1 MISNSNMLLSIL
13 EQMRS
18 KLLERTSLNELP
30 ESVWKRTSA
39 LNTWGT
45 NAIEGSTIGW
55 KDAEKVLLQGI
66 TPSGKPIDDVRVTIQ
81 HEEAFSSLK
90 DPIEITLELVL
101 KLHEQVF
108 FGVLKDA
115 GRWRRI
121 NVKIT
126 GAKISPPRMERV
138 RDEMIRWE
146 EEYDRRGMIGED
158 TFTLGAWMHHEF
170 ERIHPFSHGNG
181 RIGRLLLN
189 LHFLNRNWP
198 PVHILPKQRDG
209 YIRSLNEY
217 ARGDTTSLEEFLKVC
232 MGASLLDLL
241 DQLGT
246 SSDELLSLKEGS
258 LVSPY
263 DEKYLAQRCK
273 EGEIPALKDGREWRT
288 SSRALDLYVEMLGRK
303 G

>member
-1 MISNSNMLLSIL
+1 M
-13 EQMRS
+13 
-18 KLLERTSLNELP
+18 LERTSLNDLP
-30 ESVWKRTSA
+30 KSVWKRTSA

-55 KDAEKVLLQGI
+55 KDTEKILLQGV
-66 TPSGKPIDDVRVTIQ
+66 TPSGKPVDDVRVTIQ
-81 HEEAFSSLK
+81 HEEAFGSLK
-90 DPIEITLELVL
+90 GSKGIDLELVL

-121 NVKIT
+121 NVRIT
-126 GAKISPPRMERV
+126 GAKNSPPRMEKV

-146 EEYDRRGMIGED
+146 EEYNKRDMVGED
-158 TFTLGAWMHHEF
+158 AFTLGAWMHYEF
-170 ERIHPFSHGNG
+170 ERIHPFCDGNG

-198 PVHILPKQRDG
+198 PVHISPKQRDG

-217 ARGDTTSLEEFLKVC
+217 ASGDASCLEEFLKART
-232 MGASLLDLL
+232 GASLLDLL
-241 DQLGT
+241 DQVGT

-258 LVSPY
+258 RMSPY

-273 EGEIPALKDGREWRT
+273 EGELPALKDGREWRT
-288 SSRALDLYVEMLGRK
+288 SSRALELYVEMMGRK
-303 G
+303 S